1 MWEKQFVSLQN
12 FEKTELTHRQ
22 HMMLQLKKKPQ
33 TKLHSRLQLSHSYIT
48 VQPLYKRMTLC
59 PGLPSMLV
67 VYACCP
73 GVIINSTLLHFQ
85 KCLRL
90 DNKFCSQPTMLY
102 DTAHCL
108 RGQGSLG
115 LFCSKICEGTRA
127 IHRHLLTVLN
137 ESTGRSI
144 YDSDPVKK
152 YIY

>member
-1 MWEKQFVSLQN
+1 MEGKQFVSLQN

-22 HMMLQLKKKPQ
+22 HKMLQLKKKPQ
-33 TKLHSRLQLSHSYIT
+33 TKLHSMLQISHSYII
-48 VQPLYKRMTLC
+48 VLPLYKRMTIR
-59 PGLPSMLV
+59 PGLPRTLV

-73 GVIINSTLLHFQ
+73 GVIINSTLFHFQ

-90 DNKFCSQPTMLY
+90 DNKFCSHPTMLH

-115 LFCSKICEGTRA
+115 LFSSKICEGTRA